1 MVATNAAEYFC
12 SGLGNAAYSA
22 FLMSLCD
29 KRYTATQF
37 ALLTSLMAFT
47 RTVGAAPAGYMA
59 EHLGWQGYYI
69 VSMLLGLPALFML
82 LRYNKWAEVAMPQAV
97 AT

>member
-1 MVATNAAEYFC
+1 MVTTNSLEYFC

-37 ALLTSLMAFT
+37 ALLTSLMAFG
-47 RTVGAAPAGYMA
+47 RTVGAAPAGYLA
-59 EHLGWQGYYI
+59 DHVGWQGYFI
-69 VSMLLGLPALFML
+69 VSMLLGLPALLML
-82 LRYNKWAEVAMPQAV
+82 LRYEKWAEVAMPAQVGA
-97 AT
+97 